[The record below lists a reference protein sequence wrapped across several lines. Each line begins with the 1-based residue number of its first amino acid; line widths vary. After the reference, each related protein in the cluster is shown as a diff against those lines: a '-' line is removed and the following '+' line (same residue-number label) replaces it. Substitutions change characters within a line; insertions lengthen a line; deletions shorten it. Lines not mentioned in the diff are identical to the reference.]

1 MSKLCALFVVILCF
15 QLFEAAK
22 LPKPVTVRT
31 QLNVKDSENP
41 QKTHFMKIA
50 TGTDGKPV
58 GIIIKKKTFTRSN
71 KKPKIGKESS
81 IEMEEDI
88 PEIIGIRVP
97 DDIHDA
103 SNVYRNAQ
111 IVNNTLI
118 AKSILFSYWVVK

>member
-1 MSKLCALFVVILCF
+1 MSKLCALCLIILCW
-15 QLFEAAK
+15 QLLEAAK

-31 QLNVKDSENP
+31 QLNIRDTENP
-41 QKTHFMKIA
+41 QKTQFMKIA

-58 GIIIKKKTFTRSN
+58 GIIIKKKTRGN
-71 KKPKIGKESS
+71 KKPKIGRESS
-81 IEMEEDI
+81 IEMEEEV

-103 SNVYRNAQ
+103 SNVYRNAK

-118 AKSILFSYWVVK
+118 AKSILFSY

>member
-1 MSKLCALFVVILCF
+1 MSKLCAIFAIILCW
-15 QLFEAAK
+15 QLLEAAK
-22 LPKPVTVRT
+22 IPKPVTVRT

-58 GIIIKKKTFTRSN
+58 GIIIKKKTFSN

-118 AKSILFSYWVVK
+118 AKSILFSY